1 MCGIAGI
8 FAPKISSDLLYSLG
22 NKMQDQL
29 VHRGPDQSGLW
40 QCKKNNLL
48 LAHRRLAIQDLSD
61 LGRQPMKSRSDRYI
75 IVFNGEIYNFKELSK
90 ELGILG
96 CDFKGHSDTEVLLT
110 SIEVWGVRK
119 TLQRIVGMFAFA
131 LWDSKDELLYLC
143 RDRMGEKPL
152 YYGWVDNLFLFS
164 SELKAVKVCARGS
177 LGIETSALAHYFHYG
192 YISAPNSIY
201 CGVNKLQPGTFICFS
216 LDALKHKKGFSNQ
229 VGLDTIS
236 PEEYWSIKECVHNG
250 LNAPF
255 LDKEEAIDSLEKE
268 LEKSVAQ
275 QLQAD
280 VSVGAFLSGGIDS
293 TLVSSIAQ
301 KISTKPVKTYT
312 IGFPGTEYDES
323 GYALAIANHIGT
335 EHLTLDVTFQ
345 DALDVIPNLHNI
357 YCEPFADSSQI
368 PTYLISKKAKEHV
381 TVCLSGDGGDELF
394 GGYNRYIHTEKIW
407 GKYGALPGTIRGV
420 ISKVLTAPPSYFWDS
435 LFMLYGYFTNHN
447 RVADQLI
454 GLKIQKLAR
463 IIVKKDIYEAY
474 DFLLACWDKP
484 ESLLLHSGQGV
495 SGIHQNIETSGLTS
509 FLDQV
514 MYHDQLTY
522 LPGDNLTKVDRASMA
537 VSLETRLPLLN
548 HKIVELSWRFQSDQK
563 VLNGQSKWPL
573 RQLLKKYV
581 PDELIE
587 RPKMGFSVPISK
599 WLREE
604 LRPWA
609 EDLMLFLES
618 NSEHCLNRLT
628 VNKVWSDHIN
638 CRRDNS
644 YQLWAVLMYL
654 SWFQGQKN

>member
-1 MCGIAGI
+1 MCGIAGVC
-8 FAPKISSDLLYSLG
+8 APKINSGHLSSIGGKMLSQLL
-22 NKMQDQL
+22 
-29 VHRGPDQSGLW
+29 HRGPDQEGMWES
-40 QCKKNNLL
+40 KKNSLFL
-48 LAHRRLAIQDLSD
+48 GHRRLAIHDLTD
-61 LGRQPMKSRSDRYI
+61 LGKQPMKSSSGRYI
-75 IVFNGEIYNFKELSK
+75 IVFNGEIYNFKELSI
-90 ELGILG
+90 ELKRMGFH
-96 CDFKGHSDTEVLLT
+96 FKGRSDTEVLLA
-110 SIEVWGVRK
+110 SIEKQGLEK
-119 TLQRIVGMFAFA
+119 TLRQVVGMFAFA
-131 LWDSKDELLYLC
+131 LWDIKDERLYLC

-152 YYGWVDNLFLFS
+152 YYGWVDNKFLFG
-164 SELKAVKVCARGS
+164 SELKAIKAGAQKS
-177 LGIETSALAHYFHYG
+177 LDMEIEALEHYFRYG
-192 YISAPNSIY
+192 YISDPKSIY
-201 CGVNKLQPGTFICFS
+201 RGIYKLQPGTFIC
-216 LDALKHKKGFSNQ
+216 LPEDVLKNKKGFSYNI
-229 VGLDTIS
+229 GGDKYS
-236 PEEYWSIKECVHNG
+236 PKEYWSISKCIQDGISE
-250 LNAPF
+250 PF
-255 LDKEEAIDSLEKE
+255 SSISEAIDELDDE
-268 LEKSVAQ
+268 LEMSIAQ

-280 VSVGAFLSGGIDS
+280 VSVGTFLSGGIDS
-293 TLVSSIAQ
+293 TLVSAIAQ
-301 KISTKPVKTYT
+301 KISSNSVKTYT
-312 IGFPGTEYDES
+312 IGFPNSEYDES
-323 GYALAIANHIGT
+323 GYAEAIASHIGT
-335 EHLTLDVTFQ
+335 EHLTLGVSYRE
-345 DALDVIPNLHNI
+345 ALEVIPKLQNI

-368 PTYLISKKAKEHV
+368 PTYLISQKAKEYV

-394 GGYNRYIHTEKIW
+394 GGYNRYIFSDRLWK
-407 GKYGALPGTIRGV
+407 KYGDWPLFIRDL
-420 ISKVLTAPPSYFWDS
+420 ISKILSVPPYHFWDS
-435 LFMLYGYFTNHN
+435 TYKLYTILVRQNTETG
-447 RVADQLI
+447 RLV
-454 GLKIQKLAR
+454 GLKVQKLAR
-463 IIVKKDIYEAY
+463 IINKQDIYEAY
-474 DFLLACWDKP
+474 DFLLSCWDMP
-484 ESLLLHSGQGV
+484 ETLLGSTVGV
-495 SGIHQNIETSGLTS
+495 SKLNNNANSSGLNT

-548 HKIVELSWRFQSDQK
+548 HKVVELSWRFQSSQK

-644 YQLWAVLMYL
+644 YQLWAVFMYL